1 MNFLTNEEITQVKL
15 AMFERE
21 GQLLSLIEAY
31 RDDLAF
37 ANELRI
43 DLVNVQNVIHRLYDQ
58 ELEVAI

>member
-1 MNFLTNEEITQVKL
+1 VNFLTNEEITQVKL